1 MCLPLNYGFLE
12 RVWQCSCGCFSNNFS
27 CQNTCQW
34 FFLFF
39 KNHFLYQ
46 HIKTIQN
53 VQTILN
59 FSKKKIFKFFEN
71 TGWTAF
77 PNASLVYWRLW
88 SSRAACRVQSRVSW
102 TWFLL
107 LFFFI
112 FFFSLSGDL
121 CYKEYNKFILS
132 KKWHEQQTSLNYWI
146 CINVASTNLFN
157 WAFCKS
163 FWIKRNV
170 KSPTKRCLLS

>member
-1 MCLPLNYGFLE
+1 MFRHMCLPLNYGFLE

-59 FSKKKIFKFFEN
+59 FSKKKNFQIFWKHRLNRVPKRFL
-71 TGWTAF
+71 
-77 PNASLVYWRLW
+77 SLLKIMIV
-88 SSRAACRVQSRVSW
+88 SSSMPSPVQGILNVIPPP
-102 TWFLL
+102 
-107 LFFFI
+107 FFFY
-112 FFFSLSGDL
+112 FFFLPVWWSLL
-121 CYKEYNKFILS
+121 QRI
-132 KKWHEQQTSLNYWI
+132 
-146 CINVASTNLFN
+146 
-157 WAFCKS
+157 
-163 FWIKRNV
+163 
-170 KSPTKRCLLS
+170 